1 MRQPLGKML
10 VPAMTPAQREDL
22 EAVKSLVLS
31 EVNVKELEIA
41 DCDNEIFVKRVQPD
55 FKKLGPKFG
64 KQMKAAAAIIT
75 ALDRASIAALEKDGS
90 IDITTPDG
98 STTTVELGDV
108 KIFSEDIPGWLVANE
123 GQLTV
128 ALDIEID
135 TALAREGIAREI
147 VNRVQNLRK
156 TSGLEITDHITL
168 AIGNQAS
175 EEIRAAV
182 EDFREYIAG
191 QVIADAIVYEE
202 ADGRFEEF
210 DLDGVAVNMRINK
223 N

>member
-1 MRQPLGKML
+1 M
-10 VPAMTPAQREDL
+10 
-22 EAVKSLVLS
+22 
-31 EVNVKELEIA
+31 
-41 DCDNEIFVKRVQPD
+41 
-55 FKKLGPKFG
+55 
-64 KQMKAAAAIIT
+64 
-75 ALDRASIAALEKDGS
+75 
-90 IDITTPDG
+90 
-98 STTTVELGDV
+98 ELGDV

-147 VNRVQNLRK
+147 VNRIQNLRK

-202 ADGRFEEF
+202 SDGRFEEF